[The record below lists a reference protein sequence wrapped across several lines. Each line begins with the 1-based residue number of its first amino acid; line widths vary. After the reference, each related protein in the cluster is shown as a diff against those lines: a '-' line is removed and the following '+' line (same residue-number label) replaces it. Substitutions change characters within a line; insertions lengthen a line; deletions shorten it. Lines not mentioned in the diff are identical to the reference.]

1 MRVLFEIDTKDYT
14 EFDSLFI
21 RPSSRAIIIE
31 NKKIAMVYSK
41 KYDYYKFPGGGI
53 EKNESPIDAVIRE
66 TKEEAGI
73 IINKNNI
80 EEYGIVKRKEKI
92 EDNKVFVQ
100 DNYYYFIKSY
110 DAISN
115 QNLDEYEKEEGF
127 TLIFVDPLKAI
138 STNKF
143 NNHGITNQIMLDR
156 DALVLEL
163 LIYEGYF
170 K

>member
-14 EFDSLFI
+14 KFDSLFI

-80 EEYGIVKRKEKI
+80 EEYGIVKRKKKLKI
-92 EDNKVFVQ
+92 
-100 DNYYYFIKSY
+100 IKSLFK
-110 DAISN
+110 IIIT
-115 QNLDEYEKEEGF
+115 
-127 TLIFVDPLKAI
+127 TL
-138 STNKF
+138 
-143 NNHGITNQIMLDR
+143 
-156 DALVLEL
+156 
-163 LIYEGYF
+163 
-170 K
+170 